1 MSSSAVRPCGGED
14 GPPAGW
20 RGITWARLLPW
31 GLAAGFFVFYALFC
45 LRRHGLLLTTGYD
58 LGIFEQAV
66 RGYARFELPV
76 TPLKGDGFN
85 LLGDHFSPILLTL
98 VPFYLVWP
106 AAETLLVAQAA
117 LLALAVVPL
126 ARWAQRELGRAAAV
140 AVALGYGFSW
150 GVGSTIGF
158 DFHEVAFAAPLL
170 AFSVVALGERRWVA
184 AAAWAA
190 PLCLVKEDLGL
201 TVAVIGGCIAWRGS
215 RRLGVATA
223 LFGLL
228 ATALELLV
236 LLPAMSPSHSYNYWD
251 NLESRPGAEP
261 GLLERLLSVPGHLV
275 TATVQGQLLFFLLAP
290 TLLLALRSPLFLV
303 AVPTLGWRLL
313 SRNEMY
319 WGTTYHYS
327 LVLMPV
333 VFAAFVDGLVRL
345 RAARPHW
352 GRRATVPLLCGS
364 VAVTAAFFPFFPMV
378 EAADA
383 GFWRGSAH
391 VRTVRSVLAD
401 IPSGARVAAGN
412 RLVPQLTG
420 RCTVFEFG
428 WPADW
433 RTAEWVVVDTRNP
446 MGWPL
451 NGAQEA
457 EQIANLRAEGFRTV
471 REDDGVLLLRAPSAA
486 EQRG

>member
-1 MSSSAVRPCGGED
+1 MSSSSVRLRGGDD

-20 RGITWARLLPW
+20 RGVNWPRLLPW

-66 RGYARFELPV
+66 RGYAHVGMPV

-85 LLGDHFSPILLTL
+85 LLGDHFSPILLAL

-106 AAETLLVAQAA
+106 AAETLLLAQAA
-117 LLALAVVPL
+117 LLALAVVPIS
-126 ARWAQRELGRAAAV
+126 RWAQRELGPAAAV
-140 AVALGYGFSW
+140 AVAVGYGFSW

-170 AFSVVALGERRWVA
+170 SFSVVALAERRWVA

-190 PLCLVKEDLGL
+190 PLCLVKEDLGI
-201 TVAVIGGCIAWRGS
+201 TVAVIGGCIAWRGA
-215 RRLGVATA
+215 RRIGAATA

-236 LLPAMSPSHSYNYWD
+236 LLPAMSPSHAYNYWD
-251 NLESRPGAEP
+251 NMESAPGAQP
-261 GLLERLLSVPGHLV
+261 GLLERLLSVPGHLL
-275 TATVQGQLLFFLLAP
+275 TATVEGRLLFFLLVP
-290 TLLLALRSPLFLV
+290 TLLLAVRSPLLLV
-303 AVPTLGWRLL
+303 AVPTLAWRLL
-313 SRNEMY
+313 SKNPAY
-319 WGTTYHYS
+319 WGTNYHYS
-327 LVLMPV
+327 VVLMPI
-333 VFAAFVDGLVRL
+333 VFAAFVDVLIRL
-345 RAARPHW
+345 RAAKPHW
-352 GRRATVPLLCGS
+352 GRWATAPFLCGS
-364 VAVTAAFFPFFPMV
+364 VAVTAVLFPLFPM
-378 EAADA
+378 ASATDA
-383 GFWRGSAH
+383 GFWRSSAH
-391 VRTVRSVLAD
+391 VRTVQSVLAD

-428 WPADW
+428 WPNDW

-451 NGAQEA
+451 NGAQETT
-457 EQIANLRAEGFRTV
+457 EIARLRADGFRTV
-471 REDDGVLLLRAPSAA
+471 REDEGVLLLRAPSPD
-486 EQRG
+486 RP